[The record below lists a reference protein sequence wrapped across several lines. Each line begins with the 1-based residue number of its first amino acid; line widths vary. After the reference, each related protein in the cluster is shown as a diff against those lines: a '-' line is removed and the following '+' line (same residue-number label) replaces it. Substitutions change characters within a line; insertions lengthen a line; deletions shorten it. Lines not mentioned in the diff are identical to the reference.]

1 MQLRSYMHAKIHKA
15 TVTCANLNYVGSV
28 TIDKDL
34 LDKTGMHVG
43 EKVLIVDN
51 TNGARLET
59 YIIEGNRG
67 SGAIEI
73 NGAAAHL
80 VKQGDEVIIIAF
92 ALSDEPISPKAI
104 LVDADNSFV
113 RYLDEKQGTVI

>member
-15 TVTCANLNYVGSV
+15 RVTCANLNYVGSV
-28 TIDKDL
+28 TIDRDL
-34 LDKTGMHVG
+34 LDITGMHVG

-51 TNGARLET
+51 TNGARIET
-59 YIIEGNRG
+59 YIIEGNPG

-80 VKQGDEVIIIAF
+80 INQDDEVIIIAF

-104 LVDADNSFV
+104 LVDNDNKFV
-113 RYLDEKQGTVI
+113 RFLNEKQGTVI

>member
-92 ALSDEPISPKAI
+92 ALSDEPLSPKAI
-104 LVDADNSFV
+104 LVDSDNRFV

>member
-15 TVTCANLNYVGSV
+15 TITCANLNYVGSV

-34 LDKTGMHVG
+34 LDMTGMHVG

-59 YIIEGNRG
+59 YIIEGNAG
-67 SGAIEI
+67 TGAIEI

-80 VKQGDEVIIIAF
+80 VKEGDEVIIIAF
-92 ALSDEPISPKAI
+92 ALGDQPISPKAV
-104 LVDADNSFV
+104 LVDKHNKFV
-113 RYLDEKQGTVI
+113 RYLDEKQGTVV

>member
-1 MQLRSYMHAKIHKA
+1 MHAKIHKA

-34 LDKTGMHVG
+34 LDATGMHVG

-51 TNGARLET
+51 TNGARIET
-59 YIIEGNRG
+59 YIIEGKPG
-67 SGAIEI
+67 TGAIEI

-80 VKQGDEVIIIAF
+80 INQGDEVIIIAF
-92 ALSDEPISPKAI
+92 ALSDEPVQPKAI
-104 LVDADNSFV
+104 LVDSDNKFV
-113 RYLDEKQGTVI
+113 RYLDEKQGVVL

>member
-28 TIDKDL
+28 TIDRDL
-34 LDKTGMHVG
+34 LDITGMHVG

-92 ALSDEPISPKAI
+92 ALSDEPVTPKAI
-104 LVDADNSFV
+104 LVDSDNRFV

>member
-15 TVTCANLNYVGSV
+15 TITCANLNYVGSV

-34 LDKTGMHVG
+34 LDMTGMHVG

-59 YIIEGNRG
+59 YIIEGNAG
-67 SGAIEI
+67 TGAIEI

-80 VKQGDEVIIIAF
+80 VKEGDEVIIIAF
-92 ALSDEPISPKAI
+92 ALGDQPISPKAI
-104 LVDADNSFV
+104 LVDKHNKFV
-113 RYLDEKQGTVI
+113 RYLDEKQGTVV